1 MNKSKNRLSDII
13 KQDLKLNV
21 LSMIMLKDELVR
33 KGAIKYGSFTL
44 TSGKQS
50 NFYVDIKECMTD
62 PDTLKETAEL
72 LSANVHSDIV
82 AGVELGAVPLLVAVS
97 MLVHKPYIIIRK
109 EREHGTKS
117 LLIGKTPPGGTVDII
132 EDVVTTGGSVL
143 RAAKLLSDTGLKT
156 ASVIC
161 VVDREEG
168 AAEALAEN
176 NISLIS
182 LIRMSEI
189 KKP

>member
-1 MNKSKNRLSDII
+1 
-13 KQDLKLNV
+13 
-21 LSMIMLKDELVR
+21 MLRDELVE
-33 KGAIKYGSFTL
+33 KGAIKYGTFTL

-50 NFYVDIKECMTD
+50 NFYVDIKECMTA
-62 PDTLKETAEL
+62 PDLLRETAEL
-72 LSANVHSDIV
+72 LAEKVQSDIV

-117 LLIGKTPPGGTVDII
+117 LLIGKTPPGSTVDII

-143 RAAKLLSDTGLKT
+143 RAAKMLADAGLKPER
-156 ASVIC
+156 VIC

-168 AAEALAEN
+168 AMEALAQN
-176 NISLIS
+176 NVSLVP
-182 LIRMSEI
+182 LIRISEI
-189 KKP
+189 RK

>member
-1 MNKSKNRLSDII
+1 
-13 KQDLKLNV
+13 
-21 LSMIMLKDELVR
+21 MLRDELVE
-33 KGAIKYGSFTL
+33 KGAIKYGTFTL

-50 NFYVDIKECMTD
+50 NFYVDIKECMTV
-62 PDTLKETAEL
+62 PDLLRETAEL
-72 LSANVHSDIV
+72 LAEKVQSDIV

-117 LLIGKTPPGGTVDII
+117 LLIGKTPPGSTVDII

-143 RAAKLLSDTGLKT
+143 RAAKMLADAGLKT
-156 ASVIC
+156 EKVVC

-168 AAEALAEN
+168 AKEALAQN
-176 NISLIS
+176 NISLVP
-182 LIRMSEI
+182 LIRISEI
-189 KKP
+189 RKQQ

>member
-1 MNKSKNRLSDII
+1 LSDII
-13 KQDLKLNV
+13 KQELKLNV

-168 AAEALAEN
+168 ATEALSEN

-182 LIRMSEI
+182 LIRISEI